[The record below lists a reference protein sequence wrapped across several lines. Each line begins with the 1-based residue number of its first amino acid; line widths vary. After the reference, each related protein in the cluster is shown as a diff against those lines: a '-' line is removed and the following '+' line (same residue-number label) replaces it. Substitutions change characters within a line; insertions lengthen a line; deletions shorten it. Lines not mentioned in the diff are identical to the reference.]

1 MYINIHE
8 NFLLTRRKYIT
19 IVKRQ
24 VFFLDYAKYQHNIFA
39 FAT

>member
-24 VFFLDYAKYQHNIFA
+24 VFLDYAKYQHNIFA